1 MTLCVLVYAV
11 ASLSSLQVGT
21 ISDDPVRAPD
31 RLQRPRP
38 LENLAAI
45 LTLFF

>member
-1 MTLCVLVYAV
+1 MLCALVYAI
-11 ASLSSLQVGT
+11 ASLPGLQVGA

-31 RLQRPRP
+31 RLQRPCP
-38 LENLAAI
+38 LENLTAV